1 MSLQSTTKLML
12 KNIASKFGV
21 APIGLKY
28 LKQILTINAELIIK
42 EQRLRLQSLLDDS
55 PSLKPHLISILD
67 RIYKL
72 AVIAAEL
79 ETGLNTFP
87 EICPFAITQILE
99 E

>member
-1 MSLQSTTKLML
+1 MEVLIMHLL
-12 KNIASKFGV
+12 KWEFQPNLRSRIW
-21 APIGLKY
+21 
-28 LKQILTINAELIIK
+28 ELIIK
-42 EQRLRLQSLLDDS
+42 EQRLCLQSLLDDS

-72 AVIAAEL
+72 AVIEAEL

>member
-1 MSLQSTTKLML
+1 M
-12 KNIASKFGV
+12 
-21 APIGLKY
+21 
-28 LKQILTINAELIIK
+28 IK
-42 EQRLRLQSLLDDS
+42 EQRLRLQSLLDNS

-72 AVIAAEL
+72 AVIADER

-87 EICPFAITQILE
+87 AICPSAITQILE

>member
-1 MSLQSTTKLML
+1 MEVLIMHLL
-12 KNIASKFGV
+12 KWEFQPNLRSRIW
-21 APIGLKY
+21 
-28 LKQILTINAELIIK
+28 ELIIK